1 MTIEIIDDALAP
13 MEMAAIEGHLM
24 GQDILWN
31 WNENIV
37 AEEQRECE
45 KKYDQQMTHLFYMNP
60 TFLSPD
66 YRCLEPLFYKLN
78 ASVMIRVKANLTFC
92 TEKNILTGWHTDVI
106 DSWGKEHKTKT
117 AIYYVN
123 STNGYTMIRD
133 DDGVETKVE
142 GNKNRLVIFPSH
154 FKHAGVTCTSP
165 RKRVVVNINYL

>member
-60 TFLSPD
+60 AFLSPD

-106 DSWGKEHKTKT
+106 ESWGKEHKTKT

>member
-1 MTIEIIDDALAP
+1 
-13 MEMAAIEGHLM
+13 M

-78 ASVMIRVKANLTFC
+78 ASVMIRVKFNLTFC
-92 TEKNILTGWHTDVI
+92 TEKIFLRDGIL
-106 DSWGKEHKTKT
+106 
-117 AIYYVN
+117 
-123 STNGYTMIRD
+123 M
-133 DDGVETKVE
+133 
-142 GNKNRLVIFPSH
+142 
-154 FKHAGVTCTSP
+154 
-165 RKRVVVNINYL
+165 

>member
-106 DSWGKEHKTKT
+106 ESWGKEHKTKT

-123 STNGYTMIRD
+123 GTNGYTMIRD

>member
-37 AEEQRECE
+37 AEELRECE

-60 TFLSPD
+60 IFLSPD
-66 YRCLEPLFYKLN
+66 YRCLEPLYYKLN
-78 ASVMIRVKANLTFC
+78 ANVMIRVKANLTFC

-123 STNGYTMIRD
+123 GTDGYTMIRD

>member
-106 DSWGKEHKTKT
+106 ESWGKEIAIMLEEDAFFDGEKCDYMDSRQTK
-117 AIYYVN
+117 
-123 STNGYTMIRD
+123 MILIR
-133 DDGVETKVE
+133 
-142 GNKNRLVIFPSH
+142 
-154 FKHAGVTCTSP
+154 
-165 RKRVVVNINYL
+165 

>member
-106 DSWGKEHKTKT
+106 ESWGKEHKTKT

>member
-123 STNGYTMIRD
+123 GTNGYTMIRD

>member
-78 ASVMIRVKANLTFC
+78 ASAMIRVKANLTFC

-106 DSWGKEHKTKT
+106 ESWGKEHKTKT